1 MSSADRGSS
10 VSRPGTSDDAVAQIS
25 TGSISD
31 AERAIAGGI
40 KPRRWGSWY
49 IAEHRLR
56 GMRSYY
62 QTIIAT
68 SIGNPLVYLFGLGV
82 GLAALVPQGISNG
95 DATISYL
102 AFVGP
107 ALLATAAVTVAAEES
122 TYPFMMGFKWNPI
135 FFAMNAAPLSGN
147 QIANGMF
154 ISMLARIVPT
164 TTIYFLVM
172 LCFGAVPS
180 GLGFLGVLSASFTG
194 LAVAAIVGSY
204 TATIEEDKGQMAM
217 IMRFGITPMFLFSGT
232 FFPLATLPW
241 FLQWIGWISP
251 LWHGTELGR
260 VFAYGLKEPAWL
272 TAVHIAFLVLLTVI
286 GWKRT
291 QVVVTRRLNK

>member
-1 MSSADRGSS
+1 MTLSAQTTATDYADR
-10 VSRPGTSDDAVAQIS
+10 AL
-25 TGSISD
+25 
-31 AERAIAGGI
+31 GGGV

-49 IAEHRLR
+49 IAEHRIR
-56 GMRSYY
+56 GMRAYY
-62 QTIIAT
+62 QTILAT

-82 GLAALVPQGISNG
+82 GLAALVPQGIQNG

-154 ISMLARIVPT
+154 IAILARILPT
-164 TTIYFLVM
+164 TAIYFVVM
-172 LCFGAVPS
+172 LFFGAVPS
-180 GLGFLGVLSASFTG
+180 GWGFLGVLSASFTG
-194 LAVAAIVGSY
+194 IAVAAIVASY
-204 TATIEEDKGQMAM
+204 TSTIEEDKGQMAM

-232 FFPLATLPW
+232 FFPLASLPW

-260 VFAYGLKEPAWL
+260 VFAYGLPEPAWL
-272 TAVHIAFLVLLTVI
+272 TAVHVVFLIALAIF

-291 QVVVTRRLNK
+291 QVVISRRLNK

>member
-1 MSSADRGSS
+1 MSTSS
-10 VSRPGTSDDAVAQIS
+10 PERRTEHFAEPAEGAS
-25 TGSISD
+25 SD
-31 AERAIAGGI
+31 AERALAGGI

-49 IAEHRLR
+49 IAEHRIR
-56 GMRSYY
+56 GMRAYY
-62 QTIIAT
+62 QTILAT
-68 SIGNPLVYLFGLGV
+68 SVGNPLVYLFGLGV
-82 GLAALVPQGISNG
+82 GLAALVPQGIQNG

-135 FFAMNAAPLSGN
+135 FYAMNAAPLSGS

-154 ISMLARIVPT
+154 ISILARIVPT
-164 TTIYFLVM
+164 TAIYFVVM
-172 LCFGAVPS
+172 IFFGAVPS
-180 GLGFLGVLSASFTG
+180 ALGFIGILSASITG
-194 LAVAAIVGSY
+194 LAIATVVASY

-260 VFAYGLKEPAWL
+260 VFAYGLEEPAWL
-272 TAVHIAFLVLLTVI
+272 TAVHVLVLAALVVV

-291 QVVVTRRLNK
+291 QVVMTRRLNK